1 MKKILFFCLLIITG
15 CTKYN
20 DLNDLTIIK
29 SIGISYDNNYHLYA
43 QIIEDIDKDNEPNMK
58 MIETTGES
66 IKDIFNNLESQINKQ
81 VFLSHI
87 DLLVLDNNLKT
98 NNYQEIIDYFI
109 ANNDF
114 RNDFYC
120 VFSSEIKTLLKESKY
135 DEVEVSLETNEKNIT
150 IKNFDN
156 VITDFIDNKKIILPN
171 IKYDEKIIYLGN
183 YKYIN
188 EGENA

>member
-1 MKKILFFCLLIITG
+1 MKKILFLCLLIITG

-98 NNYQEIIDYFI
+98 NNYQEIIDYFT

-120 VFSSEIKTLLKESKY
+120 VFSREIKTLLKDSKY
-135 DEVEVSLETNEKNIT
+135 DEVEVFLETNEKYIT

-156 VITDFIDNKKIILPN
+156 VITNFIDNKKIILPN